1 MRPSSSSDPNAT
13 HRATTPVFI
22 DFFAK
27 EAAEQQERTNTIAQ
41 QGPFAELNPS
51 GTSPRYRPEST
62 ADAGP
67 STASHVT
74 IITIQRYLIEKGYE
88 AKNFLKDETIQ
99 RRLNAANLSAETLLA
114 ALQTTHNPH
123 HALLSQLHMHQH
135 EQTELKYMLAG
146 ITFSCVGF
154 RPAIKEIVQNA
165 DNNPD
170 QLITNLL
177 QYMRN
182 R

>member
-27 EAAEQQERTNTIAQ
+27 EAAEEQERTTTIAH
-41 QGPFAELNPS
+41 QGPFAELSPRD
-51 GTSPRYRPEST
+51 TSPSYRPNST

-67 STASHVT
+67 SATPHVT
-74 IITIQRYLIEKGYE
+74 IITIQRYLIEKGY
-88 AKNFLKDETIQ
+88 KTQNFLKYETIQ
-99 RRLNAANLSAETLLA
+99 RRLNGANLSAETLLA
-114 ALQTTHNPH
+114 ALQTVHNPQH
-123 HALLSQLHMHQH
+123 SLLARLSMRHH
-135 EQTELKYMLAG
+135 EQTELRYMLAG
-146 ITFSCVGF
+146 ITFSCAGF
-154 RPAIKEIVQNA
+154 RPAIKEVVQNA
-165 DNNPD
+165 NNNPD

-177 QYMRN
+177 QYVRS